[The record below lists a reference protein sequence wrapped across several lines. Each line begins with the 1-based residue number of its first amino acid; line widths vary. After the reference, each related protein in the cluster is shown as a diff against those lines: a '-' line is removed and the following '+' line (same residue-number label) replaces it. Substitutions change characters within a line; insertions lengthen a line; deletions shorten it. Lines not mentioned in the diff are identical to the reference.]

1 MSNFVFKHSNGA
13 TIKDGLDILR
23 VSTNAD
29 GSQKVE
35 VFVESSAAFSEINAY
50 PVAATDPAPVPD
62 PVEPVDPVPVD
73 PAPVDPTPGTAAD
86 INGPAE
92 LAAALAAGNGTF
104 TLAGGDYGALPD
116 MPDGT
121 TLIGADPANKPTFS
135 ASFIK
140 DRDGITLDGLHFK
153 HTYVSG
159 DGDSKNVLYLNG
171 VTNFVMRNCEVE
183 GDRNDNG
190 SCIGRG
196 VRTSGGDNL
205 LFEGNEI
212 HTVWKAI
219 GISSSNATLRGN
231 DIHTFRSD
239 GINTGAV
246 VNFLAESNY
255 IHDADSVE
263 GAKDHRD
270 SIQLMGAADGMIIRN
285 NFIDIGLGLYS
296 QSIWSDAKNRMG
308 NMIVADNVI
317 INSHTNGIAL
327 HNIDNIEVTGNVVV
341 WLPRDDAASQGVQT
355 PKINVN
361 ATSPNVTGNT
371 APGIMSPS
379 GVDAQNTI
387 QDGDPAAT
395 RAAAR
400 ADPRWAHFF
409 GG

>member
-1 MSNFVFKHSNGA
+1 MKHNSFKLIQSINGGE
-13 TIKDGLDILR
+13 IREGDNSLLVRK
-23 VSTNAD
+23 NAD
-29 GSQKVE
+29 GSHEYLVANDAGIWQPLLVE
-35 VFVESSAAFSEINAY
+35 IAGAV
-50 PVAATDPAPVPD
+50 TPD
-62 PVEPVDPVPVD
+62 PVEPVDPAPVD
-73 PAPVDPTPGTAAD
+73 PAPVDPTPGPAAD

-92 LAAALAAGNGTF
+92 LATALAGGAGVF
-104 TLAGGDYGALPD
+104 TLAGGDYGALPTL
-116 MPDGT
+116 PAGT
-121 TLIGADPANKPTFS
+121 ALIGADPAGKPTFS

-159 DGDSKNVLYLNG
+159 DGYSKNVLYLNG
-171 VTNFVMRNCEVE
+171 VTNFIMRNCEVE
-183 GDRNDNG
+183 GDRDDNG

-196 VRTSGGDNL
+196 VRTSGGDSL
-205 LFEGNEI
+205 LFEDNEI

-239 GINTGAV
+239 GINTGDV
-246 VNFLAESNY
+246 VNFLAEGNY
-255 IHDADSVE
+255 IHDADLVKAQ
-263 GAKDHRD
+263 GDHRD
-270 SIQLMGAADGMIIRN
+270 SIQLMGTADGMVIRD

-296 QSIWSDAKNRMG
+296 QSIWSDGKNRMD
-308 NMIVADNVI
+308 NVVVARNVI

-327 HNIDNIEVTGNVVV
+327 HNIGKIDVTGNVMV

-355 PKINVN
+355 PKVNVKSTQ
-361 ATSPNVTGNT
+361 ATVMGNT
-371 APGIMSPS
+371 FPGIIDPS
-379 GVDAQNTI
+379 GVDALNTI
-387 QDGDPAAT
+387 QDGDPDAT